1 ARLACHGHV
10 ATHHARELAGDGKAE
25 PRAAVAARGERIGLG
40 EILKQFR
47 LLLRRHADAAIRNG
61 KLDPV
66 ASVRHLAHPQ
76 GDLALFRELT
86 GIAQQIEQNLLE
98 PHGIHGQGAEI
109 LSASTTSRFWFCW
122 ASCLA
127 VPTTYS
133 ISGAFSAR
141 LTRDARQGGA
151 ARTGQRLRYA

>member
-1 ARLACHGHV
+1 MKSWNSFACCSAV
-10 ATHHARELAGDGKAE
+10 MPMPVSAT
-25 PRAAVAARGERIGLG
+25 
-40 EILKQFR
+40 
-47 LLLRRHADAAIRNG
+47 
-61 KLDPV
+61 
-66 ASVRHLAHPQ
+66 ASSTQSRPSAHLAHPQ

-86 GIAQQIEQNLLE
+86 GIAQQIEQNLLQ
-98 PHGIHGQGAEI
+98 PHGIHGQGVEI

-141 LTRDARQGGA
+141 LTRDARQGGG